1 MRDQAAG
8 RCPVKIRQREEGTLP
23 LPVMDPADIEV
34 LTRRVA
40 ALESITASLLWLAV
54 ARREP
59 RRPE

>member
-1 MRDQAAG
+1 M
-8 RCPVKIRQREEGTLP
+8 KIRQREEETLP
-23 LPVMDPADIEV
+23 LPVPVITTGNIEI

-40 ALESITASLLWLAV
+40 ALESLMASLLWLAA